1 MASNNP
7 IPPTWDNLIAR
18 FRFTPEDV
26 KDSRIKRLIFQKL
39 AWDAEIFRLHEAFNA
54 KVHAAEEQVEKTA
67 TRLGFT
73 LADVQKLPQV
83 RHGLQSLTD
92 SLLYLANLQ
101 SAVKSRKPV
110 TTPAT
115 KPPLQKESK

>member
-7 IPPTWDNLIAR
+7 IPPTWDSLIAR

-26 KDSRIKRLIFQKL
+26 KDSRIKRLVFQKL
-39 AWDAEIFRLHEAFNA
+39 AWDAEIIRLREAFNV

-73 LADVQKLPQV
+73 PADVQKLPQV

-110 TTPAT
+110 AGLAT
-115 KPPLQKESK
+115 KPTQKESK